1 MTRPTAAHSAA
12 PTATIPLLRL
22 DDAAIAPEPAPP
34 GTLTRLGLGLR
45 AHPWLIRTLQILV
58 VLFYLALL
66 ILPALQPLPGDD
78 DHILNHLTRFAQFV
92 FWGLWWPGV
101 ILAVMLLG
109 RFWCG
114 VLCPEGALSEW
125 VSHIGLGRGIPR
137 WMKWPLWPFIAFVLT
152 TVYGQLISVYEYP
165 QAALLILGGST
176 IAAMFVGLLYGRGK
190 RVWCRHL
197 CPVSGVFALLA
208 RLSLLHFRVN
218 RTAWDTAPAGQRS
231 HRRIQVNCAPMLD
244 IRRMDSAAKCHACG
258 RCAGQR
264 DAVQLAAR
272 APNAEIV
279 RLDHRHTSASE
290 AALLLFG
297 MLGVAIG
304 AFQWSA
310 SPWFVIM
317 KQLVA
322 EWLVG
327 REWWWALGDNAPWWL
342 LTHYPQANDVFS
354 WLDGALI
361 VFYIGGVG
369 LILGSSL
376 TLTCLLSAW
385 LLGRPSLRWPL
396 AHVYTP
402 LAGISLILGLSMTTL
417 TQLQAEG
424 LGLNWITPVR
434 LAMLLLGVA
443 WTLHLGWQKCA
454 TAATPTRRLLACL
467 PLTGGTLLITACWLL
482 QFFVW

>member
-1 MTRPTAAHSAA
+1 MTAAQDRRIALVEA
-12 PTATIPLLRL
+12 PAG
-22 DDAAIAPEPAPP
+22 PP
-34 GTLTRLGLGLR
+34 SRWARLGLAMR
-45 AHPWLIRTLQILV
+45 AHPRMITALQVSV

-66 ILPALQPLPGDD
+66 IWPAVTPLPGDD
-78 DHILNHLTRFAQFV
+78 DRILSHLTRFAQFV

-125 VSHIGLGRGIPR
+125 ASRVGLGRGIPR
-137 WMKWPLWPFIAFVLT
+137 WMKWPLWPFVAFIIT

-176 IAAMFVGLLYGRGK
+176 VAAVLVGLLYGRGK

-208 RLSLLHFRVN
+208 RLSWLHFRVD
-218 RTAWDTAPAGQRS
+218 RDSWDAAPAGQRS
-231 HRRIQVNCAPMLD
+231 HKRIQVNCAPMID

-264 DAVQLAAR
+264 GAVTLSTR
-272 APNAEIV
+272 APNREIV
-279 RLDHRHTSASE
+279 ELDAQHTSASE
-290 AALLLFG
+290 ALLLLYG
-297 MLGVAIG
+297 LLGVAIG

-310 SPWFVIM
+310 SPWFVTV
-317 KQLVA
+317 KQALA
-322 EWLVG
+322 EWLVL
-327 REWWWALGDNAPWWL
+327 REWWWPLNDNAPWWL

-354 WLDGALI
+354 WLDGGVILA
-361 VFYIGGVG
+361 YIGAVG
-369 LILGSSL
+369 LVLGSAL
-376 TLTCLLSAW
+376 LFACWLSARA
-385 LLGRPSLRWPL
+385 LGRRDLLWPL

-402 LAGISLILGLSMTTL
+402 LAGLSLILGLSMTTL

-424 LGLNWITPVR
+424 LSLSWITPLR
-434 LAMLLLGVA
+434 LTLLALGA
-443 WTLHLGWQKCA
+443 GWTLYLAGRKCTVA
-454 TAATPTRRLLACL
+454 STPGRRWLAWL
-467 PLTGGTLLITACWLL
+467 PLAGGTLLVVACWVL
-482 QFFVW
+482 QFLVW